1 MKRILPLLS
10 MLGCL
15 SAFAATAPDSI
26 AGKVYHETSIVISA
40 RSSLE
45 KTIMF
50 GADGRFTYLKL
61 GGGNA
66 LILNAAYKIFLGASP
81 IDGTYTYQRID
92 DSNATIALRYDDGSS
107 ETMNLP
113 FTSATGSS
121 DFTFP
126 SYTFFLS
133 DPATT
138 LNAPAIN
145 VSMRG
150 HVDGSHPLIVGFV
163 VPGGPPP
170 PVPYGFVPPPGFQQR
185 EVLIRAVGPSLTQ
198 FGVTSVWADPDFQL
212 FQGNAPASVN
222 EVHYGDWTV
231 PPFSSNGASDV
242 STEAGFRKIFSYLG
256 AFPLQSGSKD
266 AADVV
271 RLNPGAYTVVSTAAP
286 SDPGGEAL
294 VEVYF
299 LP

>member
-26 AGKVYHETSIVISA
+26 AGKVYHETSILIHS
-40 RSSLE
+40 RSSSE
-45 KTIMF
+45 KTIVF
-50 GADGRFTYLKL
+50 GADGRFTYLTI
-61 GGGNA
+61 GGGSALNA
-66 LILNAAYKIFLGASP
+66 NAAYKIFLGSP
-81 IDGTYTYQRID
+81 PLDGTYTYQRID

-107 ETMNLP
+107 ETMNLT
-113 FTSATGSS
+113 FTSATGGS
-121 DFTFP
+121 DSTFP

-170 PVPYGFVPPPGFQQR
+170 PVPYGFTPPPGFQQR

-198 FGVTSVWADPDFQL
+198 FGVTGVWADPDFQL

-231 PPFSSNGASDV
+231 SPYFGNVATSAT
-242 STEAGFRKIFSYLG
+242 TEAAFRKIFSYVG
-256 AFPLQSGSKD
+256 AFSLQSGSKD
-266 AADVV
+266 AAQVV
-271 RLNPGAYTVVSTAAP
+271 RLNPSAYTVVCTAAP
-286 SDPGGEAL
+286 GDAGGEVL